1 MLLDG
6 KEFKELNHIFQ
17 NHFIIKFSE
26 FIAHTYITF
35 PLNLGLPYDKIL
47 FTLECSGVGF
57 CIKWIAYKLHFHQN
71 SLRDQMVNCELYIIH
86 GVI

>member
-1 MLLDG
+1 MR
-6 KEFKELNHIFQ
+6 I
-17 NHFIIKFSE
+17 
-26 FIAHTYITF
+26 HTYITF

-47 FTLECSGVGF
+47 FTLEFSGVGF

-86 GVI
+86 AVTLKMVISLKKTYQNEKISQQ